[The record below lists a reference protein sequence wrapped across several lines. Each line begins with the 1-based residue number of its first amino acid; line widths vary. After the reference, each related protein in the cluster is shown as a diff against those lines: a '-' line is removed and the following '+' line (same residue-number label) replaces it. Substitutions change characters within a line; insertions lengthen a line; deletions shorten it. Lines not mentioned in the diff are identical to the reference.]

1 MVRQAYRLGGGGGK
15 GETKF
20 RKVYSINSLL
30 REMLRKIVDL
40 ITSLKLTIVCLA
52 AGMCL
57 IFAGTL
63 AQVHLGI
70 HEAQQRYFQ
79 SFFVWWPPES
89 RGIKFP
95 IFPGG
100 HLIGAILLVNLIAA
114 HAKRFRWAWRKLGIH
129 LTHAGLIIMLAGG
142 LFTDLFAVESH
153 MRLANGE
160 TKNYSEDI
168 TRDELAVIDTTN
180 HEFDQVTAI
189 PESVLRHKRII
200 KHPSLPF
207 RIVVRNFFQN
217 SRLQMASESA
227 NNTQPIADH
236 GPGAQVIVQSMPRAT
251 GPDEQNV
258 VSAAVEIIPS
268 PAVNGAAEESLG
280 TWLVSDAL
288 GAPQEFSWMN
298 RTWRLMMRPARYYKP
313 YSVTLQK
320 FTHERYAGT
329 EIPKN
334 FASRIGLIDPDRAIS
349 RDVLIYMNHPL
360 RYRGETFYQ
369 AGFQKDDSASILQVV
384 HNPSFLAPY
393 VACVIVAAGLLVQF
407 GFHLVGFAR
416 RRTSMA

>member
-1 MVRQAYRLGGGGGK
+1 MLN
-15 GETKF
+15 KF
-20 RKVYSINSLL
+20 L
-30 REMLRKIVDL
+30 DL

-52 AGMCL
+52 AGMAL

-79 SFFVWWPPES
+79 SFFVWWPPEG

-100 HLIGAILLVNLIAA
+100 HLIGAVLLINLIAA

-160 TKNYSEDI
+160 TKNYSENI
-168 TRDELAVIDTTN
+168 GHDELAVVDITN
-180 HEFDQVTAI
+180 PEFDQVTAI
-189 PESVLRHKRII
+189 PESVLQHNHIIRHR
-200 KHPSLPF
+200 SLPF
-207 RIVVRNFFQN
+207 QIVVRNFFQN
-217 SRLQMASESA
+217 SRLQVISEGDTIAQLLA
-227 NNTQPIADH
+227 NR
-236 GPGAQVIVQSMPRAT
+236 GPGAQVRVQPMPRAT
-251 GPDEQNV
+251 APDDQNV
-258 VSAAVEIIPS
+258 VTAAIEIIPIDRAGG
-268 PAVNGAAEESLG
+268 AVQESLG
-280 TWLVSDAL
+280 TWLVSDER
-288 GAPQEFSWMN
+288 GAPQRFSWMGK
-298 RTWRLMMRPARYYKP
+298 TWQLTMRPARYYKP

-320 FTHERYAGT
+320 FTHEKYAGT

-334 FASRIGLIDPDRAIS
+334 FASQIALIDPERS
-349 RDVLIYMNHPL
+349 LNRDVLIYMNHPL
-360 RYRGETFYQ
+360 RYRGETYYQ
-369 AGFQKDDSASILQVV
+369 AGFQKDDSATVLQVV

-407 GFHLVGFAR
+407 GYHLVGFAR
-416 RRTSMA
+416 RRRALT